1 MLHTEEFR
9 ELNSIL
15 QEHFGDVIPTE
26 EIFGTFEELNDIV
39 NKSVEEGRNLLPEYY
54 GYGGN
59 R

>member
-1 MLHTEEFR
+1 M
-9 ELNSIL
+9 NSIL